1 MANNVRKY
9 TQEWKKDEN
18 GVILIPDEVLL
29 EGAIE
34 KTKNKLIFSKL
45 GGRRSQP

>member
-1 MANNVRKY
+1 MGNNVRKY

-29 EGAIE
+29 AGAIE
-34 KTKNKLIFSKL
+34 KTKNDLVFSVL